1 MQTTGRAST
10 RRFAQMPRRFVLL
23 VLVTQVPSICGYS
36 FGAHARP
43 DSGLVSR
50 PMALRVAQEPM
61 FLLGRGK
68 KVEDPVTDIPP
79 LEQHPRRRIALL
91 VEPTPFTH
99 VPR

>member
-1 MQTTGRAST
+1 
-10 RRFAQMPRRFVLL
+10 
-23 VLVTQVPSICGYS
+23 
-36 FGAHARP
+36 
-43 DSGLVSR
+43 
-50 PMALRVAQEPM
+50 MALRVAQEPM